1 MTRLRPIDGR
11 STDAEPDSYPLAGR
25 FAEHRRR
32 PERRVDSIRLVED
45 ALEQVELRMR
55 NLRRLAEQ
63 FNIDI
68 DGGDSPRAA

>member
-1 MTRLRPIDGR
+1 MTRLRPIDDR

-25 FAEHRRR
+25 LAEHRR
-32 PERRVDSIRLVED
+32 PERHADSIRLVED
-45 ALEQVELRMR
+45 ALEQVEQRMR

-68 DGGDSPRAA
+68 DGSDSPRAA